1 MNHIRGRVKR
11 HITISWTAARRVSA
25 ACGTHD
31 GSRERVGRMDTRK
44 RMTSTVRGRGGL
56 VLAAA
61 LLLFAGSW
69 LDCVAAATHRETA
82 TQRLFTTPEEAL
94 QALTEA
100 AKAQDRTAL
109 AAIFGPEYDQLLS
122 GDDVQDHQE
131 LAAFV
136 NAIEASAKLDK
147 TDDTHVTLLIGEED
161 WPFPIPLV
169 KTKSMWRFDTAAG
182 MDEILTRR
190 IGENELSAIAVCRA
204 YVLAQWEYYTEAENT
219 ARDGLAVY
227 AQKFISTPGKRDGL
241 YWDTAEDEKPSPLGA
256 LVAQARAEGYA
267 AGRRQ
272 RSKAPGTNAGGTA
285 GTPAS
290 DQRADA
296 TPHPRTPYHGYYF
309 RILKAQGPHAPGGR
323 FSYVINGNM
332 IAGYALI
339 AYPAKWGSS
348 GVMTFIV
355 NQQGRVYQKNLGAQT
370 AQIAAAI
377 TAYDPDPSWQLV
389 PED

>member
-1 MNHIRGRVKR
+1 MNRMGSRIKR
-11 HITISWTAARRVSA
+11 RITISARRVSA
-25 ACGTHD
+25 ACGTHE
-31 GSRERVGRMDTRK
+31 GSRERVGRMDASK
-44 RMTSTVRGRGGL
+44 HMTSAVRKGGRL
-56 VLAAA
+56 VLAAV
-61 LLLFAGSW
+61 LVLFAASW
-69 LDCVAAATHRETA
+69 HNSMAATTQQETA
-82 TQRLFTTPEEAL
+82 TQRRFTTPEEAL

-100 AKAQDRTAL
+100 AKAQDRAAL
-109 AAIFGPEYDQLLS
+109 AAIFGPEYDKLLS
-122 GDDVQDHQE
+122 GDDVQDSQE

-136 NAIEASAKLDK
+136 AAIETSAKLDE
-147 TDDTHVTLLIGEED
+147 TDEAKVTLLIGEDD

-169 KTKSMWRFDTAAG
+169 REESMWRFDTAAG

-204 YVLAQWEYYTEAENT
+204 YVLAQWEYYTEAEDT
-219 ARDGLAVY
+219 AHDGLAVY

-241 YWDTAEDEKPSPLGA
+241 YWDTTEDEKPSPLGA

-267 AGRRQ
+267 AGSRQ
-272 RSKAPGTNAGGTA
+272 RSKAPATNTGGTA

-290 DQRADA
+290 DQRAA
-296 TPHPRTPYHGYYF
+296 AASHPHAPYHGYYF
-309 RILKAQGPHAPGGR
+309 KILKAQGPHAPGGR

-355 NQQGRVYQKNLGAQT
+355 NQQGRVYQKNLGPQT
-370 AQIAAAI
+370 AQIAAVI
-377 TAYDPDPSWQLV
+377 TVYDPDPSWQLV
-389 PED
+389 PEE